1 VLPATVLPATVPSE
15 PVPAEMVP
23 PSAVPAALPVGLG
36 IDLVDVARF
45 ASVLL
50 RRPSIAERLF
60 THGERSYAATLA
72 NPVPSLA
79 ARFAAKEAVMKAL
92 GVGIGA
98 FDFADLEVQRQP
110 SGEPRLVLTGRAAE
124 LAAQRSVRSWLVSL
138 THTSTSAA
146 AVVVALA

>member
-1 VLPATVLPATVPSE
+1 MPPATV
-15 PVPAEMVP
+15 
-23 PSAVPAALPVGLG
+23 PVGLG

-60 THGERSYAATLA
+60 TTGERSYAATLA
-72 NPVPSLA
+72 NPGPSLA
-79 ARFAAKEAVMKAL
+79 VRFAAKEAVMKAL
-92 GVGIGA
+92 GVGLGA
-98 FDFADLEVQRQP
+98 FAFADLEVQREP

-124 LAAQRSVRSWLVSL
+124 LASQRSVRTWLVSL
-138 THTSTSAA
+138 THTSTTAA

>member
-1 VLPATVLPATVPSE
+1 VPPATVPTAT
-15 PVPAEMVP
+15 V
-23 PSAVPAALPVGLG
+23 PVGLG

-79 ARFAAKEAVMKAL
+79 VRFAAKEAVMKAL
-92 GVGIGA
+92 GVGLGA
-98 FDFADLEVQRQP
+98 FAFADLEVQREP

-124 LAAQRSVRSWLVSL
+124 LASQRSVRSWLVSL